1 MKKKHTFILAAL
13 VVLLGVALWFHQRV
27 PSSPT
32 RPVDSA
38 SHPPTVDSAIPRR
51 PSVEASSRTEIA
63 PRDANPERKFANMGV
78 LERNAILME
87 IAKQEL
93 PAIFQAM
100 LDAQRSEHDPMKQ
113 MGLQTVLAGALKQKT
128 PSPEFLE
135 QLRAFVTNGSNL
147 KFERDLV
154 FGALGS
160 AATPETVK
168 LLAQLAT
175 TSPDQKI
182 SQAATGSLGTVGE
195 GMGGGEK
202 LSPTLEQV
210 WRESSDPKLL
220 LGAASSM
227 AKIGAPSSI
236 ELLLPEALA
245 IDEANKAR
253 IDTARNALQGVYR
266 PDAVPPLA
274 DRLANQPSTG
284 ATAKLVAPILV
295 KIGDAAAGK
304 AVVSWLQSRD
314 ENAGALIQ
322 DLTVHRTRS
331 EQMLSAWA
339 AALDPAVP
347 FQNEQNREAIRTGLA
362 AWHANRTRPPP

>member
-1 MKKKHTFILAAL
+1 MKKKHTFILVAL
-13 VVLLGVALWFHQRV
+13 VVLLGVALWFRQSV

-32 RPVDSA
+32 RPVDST
-38 SHPPTVDSAIPRR
+38 SHPLTVHTAIPRK
-51 PSVEASSRTEIA
+51 PSVEAPSRSEVT
-63 PRDANPERKFANMGV
+63 PSDANPESKFANMGV

-87 IAKQEL
+87 ISNQEL
-93 PAIFQAM
+93 PAIFEAM
-100 LDAQRSEHDPMKQ
+100 LNAQRAEHDPMKQ
-113 MGLQTVLAGALKQKT
+113 MGLQTVLAGALKQK
-128 PSPEFLE
+128 PPNPEFLE
-135 QLRAFVTNGSNL
+135 QLRAFVTNSSNL
-147 KFERDLV
+147 QFERDLV

-168 LLAQLAT
+168 LLAELAT
-175 TSPDQKI
+175 TSSDQKI
-182 SQAATGSLGTVGE
+182 SQAATGSLGTVWA

-236 ELLLPEALA
+236 ELLLSEGLA
-245 IDEANKAR
+245 TDGANKVR
-253 IDTARNALQGVYR
+253 IETARNALQGVYR
-266 PDAVPPLA
+266 PNAVPPMA
-274 DRLANQPSTG
+274 DRLAHQSSTG

-295 KIGDAAAGK
+295 KIGDAAAGR
-304 AVVSWLQSRD
+304 AVVTWLQSRD
-314 ENAGALIQ
+314 ENAEALIQ

-339 AALDPAVP
+339 AALDPTVP

-362 AWHANRTRPPP
+362 ARHANRTRNPP